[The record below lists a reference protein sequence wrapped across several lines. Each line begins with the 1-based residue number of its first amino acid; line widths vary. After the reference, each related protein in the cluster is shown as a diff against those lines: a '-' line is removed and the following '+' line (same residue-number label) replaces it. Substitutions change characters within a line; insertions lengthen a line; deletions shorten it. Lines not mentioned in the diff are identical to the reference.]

1 MKLRYMKIRNFRQFY
16 GEQSMEFAIGGET
29 GRNITVVHGYN
40 GSGKTALLNAFV
52 WCLYG
57 ETTPDLEHP
66 DLLHNERAV
75 DEAEIGKELSV
86 SVLLEFDMGDA
97 RYQVR
102 RTRKTVKSG
111 ATTLGEATHDLELY
125 KIDETGNLASVG
137 KNDELRQRMIEQFL
151 PKTLYP
157 FFFFNGERVEK
168 LASEGAY
175 DDVEA
180 GVKTLLD
187 IEIFERGERH
197 LTTAVARALR
207 DELQALG
214 DGEIKDAIDD
224 LKKLEG
230 EADKLLQKRAQHLAN
245 IKAINVEIEKIKQ
258 IQGEIEA
265 VAELVKEEK
274 RLTEELR
281 VVDEAIAEAR
291 KVMAKEL
298 SKNGYLAFGDGVLEK
313 TGELVHDARQR
324 GEIPAKI
331 KPQFVDDLI
340 ASGQCICGR
349 PIGAESPEHSSL
361 MSWRN
366 ATGLAEFEEQI
377 NQTSAYLR
385 PLVDRRK
392 NFYEALDTY
401 NERVS
406 SFHHRRKE
414 LRDDLD
420 LIREQLGDKTH
431 GEDVAKLQERVRQLE
446 MQRSEEMAE
455 VKVCDKELMANAE
468 KQGELKRKIKKL
480 QVQDKRA
487 NVVRQ
492 QLEAVDNVARAFK
505 EIALVQKND
514 VREAL
519 SASIREIW
527 EDAAIKDY
535 SASVSEDYRLQLTKR
550 VGSTEQPV
558 VGASTGEKQ
567 VLALSFVGS
576 LVKKARENASS
587 NQDLG
592 FGGQYPL
599 VMDSPF
605 GSLEDDY
612 RAKVAEWVPR
622 LADQVIVIVSM
633 SQWRHEVETAMRGRI
648 GREYILELHT
658 SKTGTDRKILVQ
670 GEERPYVVSSN
681 DPNERTELRRV

>member
-1 MKLRYMKIRNFRQFY
+1 MEIKNFRQFY

-29 GRNITVVHGYN
+29 GRNITVVHGFN
-40 GSGKTALLNAFV
+40 GAGKTALLNAFI

-57 ETTPDLEHP
+57 ETTRDLEHP

-75 DEAEIGKELSV
+75 DEAEVGQELSV
-86 SVLLEFDMGDA
+86 SVLLEFDMPDA
-97 RYQVR
+97 RYRVR
-102 RTRKTVKSG
+102 RTRKCVKSG
-111 ATTLGEATHDLELY
+111 AASLGTASHALELY
-125 KIDETGNLASVG
+125 RIDETGNFASVG
-137 KNDELRQRMIEQFL
+137 RSDELRQKQVEQFL

-168 LASEGAY
+168 LASADAY

-197 LTTAVARALR
+197 LNNAVARALR

-214 DGEIKDAIDD
+214 GGEIKAAIDA
-224 LKKLEG
+224 LKKLEA
-230 EADKLLQKRAQHLAN
+230 EADRISRRRIQHLSN
-245 IKAINVEIEKIKQ
+245 IKGFNQEMEQIKQ

-265 VAELVKEEK
+265 LADLVKEEK
-274 RLTEELR
+274 RVSGELQR
-281 VVDEAIAEAR
+281 VDEGITEAR
-291 KVMAKEL
+291 KAMAKEL
-298 SKNGYLAFGDGVLEK
+298 SKNGYLAFGQAVLDR
-313 TGELVHDARQR
+313 TDELVQSARQR

-340 ASGQCICGR
+340 SQGKCICGR
-349 PIGAESPEHSSL
+349 PIGSGSPEHDSL
-361 MSWRN
+361 MAWRN

-377 NQTSAYLR
+377 NQTSAHVR
-385 PLVDRRK
+385 PLLDRRK
-392 NFYEALDTY
+392 SFYEALDSY
-401 NERVS
+401 NEKVS
-406 SFHHRRKE
+406 GLHNRRKG
-414 LRDDLD
+414 LRDHLD
-420 LIREQLGDKTH
+420 LIREQLGDRAH
-431 GEDVAKLQERVRQLE
+431 GEDAAKLQERLNQLDK
-446 MQRSEEMAE
+446 QRSDEKAS
-455 VKVCDKELMANAE
+455 VLVCDRDLEANSTA
-468 KQGELKRKIKKL
+468 QDDLKRKIRKL
-480 QVQDKRA
+480 QVQDQRA

-492 QLEAVDNVARAFK
+492 QLEAVDNVARAFRD
-505 EIALVQKND
+505 IAIVQKND
-514 VREAL
+514 VRAAL

-535 SASVSEDYRLQLTKR
+535 SASVSEDYRLMLTKR

-558 VGASTGEKQ
+558 IGASTGEKQ

-576 LVKKARENASS
+576 LVKKARENVS
-587 NQDLG
+587 QGQEMGL
-592 FGGQYPL
+592 GGQYPL

-605 GSLEDDY
+605 GALEDDY

-681 DPNERTELRRV
+681 DPNERTEIRKV